1 MLSDPPHLRLHQLSK
16 IVTDY
21 RLMRDAMS
29 IKPVP
34 SFCRE
39 LTPKP
44 FSSQHLST
52 SSTLWNLRFR
62 TFKNETF
69 LRIRLEKLDS
79 LTKDTSAEV
88 VFAIALLKNS
98 ELSPMDGTMPT
109 ARDTSLAGICTD
121 WYTDLIQLIGNQKIT
136 QRVPWVRRPVPTA
149 PDDNC

>member
-1 MLSDPPHLRLHQLSK
+1 
-16 IVTDY
+16 
-21 RLMRDAMS
+21 
-29 IKPVP
+29 
-34 SFCRE
+34 
-39 LTPKP
+39 
-44 FSSQHLST
+44 
-52 SSTLWNLRFR
+52 
-62 TFKNETF
+62 
-69 LRIRLEKLDS
+69 LEKLDS